1 MPQNVVSK
9 GKLRQTDRRNVLKNI
24 QISFMTIISHKFFVI
39 QGNST
44 SQGYSKRYSSHYFL
58 GGVGITH
65 MIVCTFFTALVLL
78 VRYVIHATNL
88 SEVYKTQSN
97 KLHILW
103 IKLNQNKYYSQGVHY
118 SLLYFQA
125 YAISLMLSFTSG
137 ILAPSLVVWS
147 SKDSRQQTCK
157 VLGQLFNPITFPF
170 KRYIYLIFFKQS

>member
-1 MPQNVVSK
+1 MNRNGYITLYIYWSLINNYYLFSIVLYYCSLGLYSCVSLGICARLYYYLYDVEKNSMLNKSQNQNMPQNVVSK

-97 KLHILW
+97 KLHT
-103 IKLNQNKYYSQGVHY
+103 LN
-118 SLLYFQA
+118 
-125 YAISLMLSFTSG
+125 
-137 ILAPSLVVWS
+137 
-147 SKDSRQQTCK
+147 
-157 VLGQLFNPITFPF
+157 
-170 KRYIYLIFFKQS
+170 